1 MAKGLKIPVGVDQ
14 RGRAA
19 VETDESQ
26 NTKKILTL
34 AFSEGDDDNAFQSL
48 GLTST
53 LVFGVK
59 GAAFRGRAIR
69 VVTTILAKF
78 TEIVELDDSEPIT
91 FQEDIEGEVEMSF
104 FYIDLLTNRK
114 EEFTKRLTRSLN
126 R

>member
-1 MAKGLKIPVGVDQ
+1 MPKGLKIPVGVDQ

-19 VETDESQ
+19 VESDESE

-48 GLTST
+48 GLTGT
-53 LVFGVK
+53 LVFGIK
-59 GAAFRGRAIR
+59 GAGFRGKAIR
-69 VVTTILAKF
+69 VVKVILAKF
-78 TEIVELDDSEPIT
+78 EDIVELDESEPIV
-91 FQEDIEGEVEMSF
+91 FQEDVEGEVSMSF

-114 EEFTKRLTRSLN
+114 EEFTKRLVRSLN